1 MTFIIKKYTN
11 LLNVCAERADL
22 FQYTPPPPPHTHTIF
37 SVVQVDKQK
46 EIHLHHIT
54 QPILFIYERYLENDE
69 KVV

>member
-1 MTFIIKKYTN
+1 MSVLSEQTYSN
-11 LLNVCAERADL
+11 
-22 FQYTPPPPPHTHTIF
+22 TPPPPPAHTHTHTIF

>member
-1 MTFIIKKYTN
+1 MSVLSEQTYSNT
-11 LLNVCAERADL
+11 
-22 FQYTPPPPPHTHTIF
+22 PPPPHTHTHYF